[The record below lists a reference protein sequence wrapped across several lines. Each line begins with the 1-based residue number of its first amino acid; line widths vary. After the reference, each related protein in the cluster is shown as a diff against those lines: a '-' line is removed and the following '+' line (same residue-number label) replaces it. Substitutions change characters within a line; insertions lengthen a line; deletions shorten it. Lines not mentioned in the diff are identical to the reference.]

1 MKKKTDK
8 ISESIK
14 QYLALNTPLFGNKNM
29 DLEYCESEVCFSEG
43 CNVTNLPQV
52 YDIILEK
59 SKKID
64 NVIKKLLNR
73 INARIYKTKEIR
85 ESWTKK
91 YMELT
96 DLDGV
101 KIDFESTWVHLRKSN
116 TEPIVRIYTE
126 APTQAEADDLAA
138 QFVKKLEAFS

>member
-101 KIDFESTWVHLRKSN
+101 KIDYSIYPNSDIATERIFTDIFEISKIGNQKVLDVTV
-116 TEPIVRIYTE
+116 Y
-126 APTQAEADDLAA
+126 
-138 QFVKKLEAFS
+138 